1 MKKYRF
7 EDFKPV
13 TDFLKKR
20 MIAPDKLPT
29 GIFGVADREGILGIE
44 ALGEWPDG
52 RKVRADDIYFLFS
65 VTKPITGIA
74 IAQLWERGLL
84 HPDEKV
90 VRYIPEFG
98 ANGKEDITI
107 WHLLTHTSGLDE
119 GQLFRKPIT
128 SPLKGKDFMERIYN
142 AGTLFPCGSHKS
154 YNTIAFSVLG
164 EIINRVTGMDYAEYM
179 EENIFKPLGMKD
191 TSFTKHKEEPER
203 VIPIVS
209 DYVDDYSHYFDSAL
223 PGAGLFSTA
232 NDLLLLGRALLNDGE
247 ADGFR
252 LLSPA
257 TIKAMVRP
265 QTIGIPYYKPGNNVR
280 GVEIGLTWFL
290 PLNRHSIIT
299 NNIYGH
305 NGAGDCM
312 FWVYPESGLAFA
324 FMTNH
329 DCSSSEGTDIDYIH
343 NVFSSCL

>member
-1 MKKYRF
+1 MKKYSF
-7 EDFKPV
+7 DDFKPV
-13 TDFLKKR
+13 MDFLRQR
-20 MIAPDKLPT
+20 MVAPDKLPT
-29 GIFGVADREGILGIE
+29 GIFGVADKDGILGIDAE
-44 ALGEWPDG
+44 GAWPDG
-52 RKVRADDIYFLFS
+52 KKVKVDDIYFLFS

-90 VRYIPEFG
+90 EQYIPGFG
-98 ANGKEDITI
+98 VNGKENITI
-107 WHLLTHTSGLDE
+107 WHLLTHTSGIDE
-119 GQLFRKPIT
+119 RGLFRKP
-128 SPLKGKDFMERIYN
+128 SEKPMKGQEFMDGVIN
-142 AGTLFPCGSHKS
+142 AGTLFPCGTYKS

-164 EIINRVTGMDYAEYM
+164 EIINRVTGMDYARYM

-191 TSFTKHKEEPER
+191 TSFTKHKEEPDR
-203 VIPIVS
+203 VIPIYS
-209 DYVDDYSHYFDSAL
+209 DYMDDYSNYFDSAL

-252 LLSPA
+252 LLSPS
-257 TIKAMVRP
+257 TIKAMTKP
-265 QTIGIPYYKPGNNVR
+265 QTIGIPYYNPRNNVR
-280 GVEIGLTWFL
+280 GVEMGLTWFL

-312 FWVYPESGLAFA
+312 FWIYPESGLAFV

-329 DCSSSEGTDIDYIH
+329 DCSSSEGADIDYIH
-343 NVFSSCL
+343 NVFSACI